1 MDPNSILVGTIAGLI
16 GSGYLVYGKKQRKV
30 APMISGALL
39 IVYTYTTDNVWVLL
53 LGGIALCAA
62 PFYFRD

>member
-16 GSGYLVYGKKQRKV
+16 GGAYLVYGKKQQKV

-39 IVYTYTTDNVWVLL
+39 IVYTYTTDNVWILL

-62 PFYFRD
+62 PFFFGD

>member
-16 GSGYLVYGKKQRKV
+16 GGGYLVYGKKQRKV

-53 LGGIALCAA
+53 LGGVALCAA
-62 PFYFRD
+62 PFFFRE

>member
-16 GSGYLVYGKKQRKV
+16 GGAYLMYGKKQRKV

-39 IVYTYTTDNVWVLL
+39 IVYTYTTANPWVLL

-62 PFYFRD
+62 PFFFRE